1 MGAGDSVVVP
11 PVVVGQAVVGKF
23 WYDDGMRKLF
33 FVAAALLL
41 SVVIKADAKAQPT
54 LTVTDI
60 SPTGSISLP
69 QGGQRITMQTLSFAA
84 SCDRPIAVRNIAV
97 HHQGPGDTSDIAGVY
112 VMRETERLSKSIV
125 FASRN
130 RIAIVPIRSLTIAP
144 CETAIIEIMMDIS
157 ENASVGG
164 GHAIGIVDANDV
176 DAGTAR
182 IIWKPRLPAR
192 APTTSPASLG
202 AVDATYPT
210 LAFDSTLFGKQ
221 RLLLRLQLKSSA
233 AHAQLLSAVTLT
245 NDGKARDADVR
256 SLFMTTSN
264 GVRVT
269 KIEPML
275 TGNWVRIVFDPPFL
289 LQRNAATLLILR
301 GDVVSSRRRTI
312 HFILE
317 QPSDVEMTA
326 TN

>member
-1 MGAGDSVVVP
+1 
-11 PVVVGQAVVGKF
+11 
-23 WYDDGMRKLF
+23 MRKVF
-33 FVAAALLL
+33 FVTSALVL
-41 SVVIKADAKAQPT
+41 SIVIKADAQAQPT

-69 QGGQRITMQTLSFAA
+69 QGGQRINMQTLSFAA
-84 SCDRPIAVRNIAV
+84 SCDRPIAVRNIAI
-97 HHQGPGDTSDIAGVY
+97 HHQGPGDTRDIAGVY
-112 VMRETERLSKSIV
+112 ITREAERLSRSMEFSLRDRVVIL
-125 FASRN
+125 
-130 RIAIVPIRSLTIAP
+130 PIRSLTIAP
-144 CETAIIEIMMDIS
+144 CTTSIIEVMMDIS

-182 IIWKPRLPAR
+182 IVWKPRLPMR
-192 APTTSPASLG
+192 APATSPASLG
-202 AVDATYPT
+202 SVDASYPS
-210 LAFDSTLFGKQ
+210 LPPDSTLFGKQ

-233 AHAQLLSAVTLT
+233 AHSQLLNAVTLT

-256 SLFMTTSN
+256 NLFMTTSN
-264 GVRVT
+264 AVRVS

-289 LQRNAATLLILR
+289 LERNTATLLILR
-301 GDVVSSRRRTI
+301 GDIVSSRRRTI